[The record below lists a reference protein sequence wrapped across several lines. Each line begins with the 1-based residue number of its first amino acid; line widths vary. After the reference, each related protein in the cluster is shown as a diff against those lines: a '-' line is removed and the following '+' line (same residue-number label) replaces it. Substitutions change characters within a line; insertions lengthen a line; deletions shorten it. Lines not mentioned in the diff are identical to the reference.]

1 MTHKRPLAIIVA
13 VAENGVIGR
22 DNDLPWKI
30 PADMAHF
37 KRITMGKP
45 LVMGRKT
52 YESIGRPLPGRSNI
66 VITRNPDF
74 SAPGI
79 EVVPSLEEAVLRAQ
93 SVARADGA
101 EEVIVMGGAEIYRVS
116 LPAADRLYVTEVHAA
131 IEGDAHQDLD
141 LSAWREISRSYH
153 DAGPQSSGL
162 AYSFVQYGRP
172 QERKL

>member
-1 MTHKRPLAIIVA
+1 MTETRPLALIVA

-37 KRITMGKP
+37 KRVTMGKP
-45 LVMGRKT
+45 LLMGRKT
-52 YESIGRPLPGRSNI
+52 YESIGRPLPGRTNI

-79 EVVPSLEEAVLRAQ
+79 EVVPSFEEAVLRAQ

-101 EEVIVMGGAEIYRVS
+101 EEVIVMGGAEVYRVS

-131 IEGDAHQDLD
+131 IEGDAYLDLD
-141 LSAWREISRSYH
+141 LGGWREVSRGYH
-153 DAGPQSSGL
+153 EASPQSSGL
-162 AYSFVQYGRP
+162 AYSFVQYG
-172 QERKL
+172 